1 LLFGHSVSRIEKI
14 STQRKIMQTQ
24 NETRNNNRRVL
35 QRAFGCAIGIALIV
49 TLAACGG
56 GGSTDTEAASD
67 DATEV
72 DAASKVIQVAMTDN
86 VFTLSESTAK
96 VGQEIEFV
104 VVNNGAAVHNMVFDG
119 TEFASASMINPG
131 DTSSF
136 KATFTEAGVY
146 KFICVFH
153 MPAMVGEITVED

>member
-1 LLFGHSVSRIEKI
+1 MASV
-14 STQRKIMQTQ
+14 
-24 NETRNNNRRVL
+24 TRNPRPLFVT
-35 QRAFGCAIGIALIV
+35 ALPAGYDGQEV
-49 TLAACGG
+49 FYQSTTAGTG

-72 DAASKVIQVAMTDN
+72 DAASKVVQVAMTDN

-119 TEFASASMINPG
+119 TEFASESMINPG

>member
-1 LLFGHSVSRIEKI
+1 
-14 STQRKIMQTQ
+14 MQTH
-24 NETRNNNRRVL
+24 NVTRNNNNNGRVL
-35 QRAFGCAIGIALIV
+35 QRVVGCAIGIALIV

-56 GGSTDTEAASD
+56 GGGSTDTEAASD
-67 DATEV
+67 EATEV
-72 DAASKVIQVAMTDN
+72 DDASKVVQVAMTDN
-86 VFTLSESTAK
+86 VFALSESTAK

-104 VVNNGAAVHNMVFDG
+104 VVNNGVAVHNMVFDG

-153 MPAMVGEITVED
+153 MPAMVGEITVEN